1 MTSEYPVL
9 KEVIDIVKGFDKQP
23 NPENWDYER
32 CPADKKTSVG
42 RCSMIIKSA
51 NKKRANEL
59 LVHFKLLKECPATEE
74 FLSQLKDFLYISHC
88 QHHRTDVIS
97 SFERWRHLHAKS
109 SISMT
114 GQDPSSFKD
123 NSDDISLY
131 FDAKSIS
138 QATSSTT
145 SDPASSESTSPDE
158 DTKFAQVEVVT
169 DGISTM
175 VIASAGINSSDAQDG
190 KREQVLDTGLVTEG
204 ISTLAVASASIIPDD
219 ANDERPQQMIGL
231 GLVTPRRKKSIQED
245 CRVINEIY
253 KDLTAKQTKHG
264 IVYVLRH
271 VKHEGLYKIGWTK
284 TTVKDRLNQS
294 GNCCKFNTT
303 TVYESPG
310 EQFPG
315 AAKVEKLVHEMLRFH
330 NVKVSECAYCK
341 KGHNEWFKA
350 PKETVLNHI
359 KVMECF
365 VKLPAYTSENG
376 ERWKLS
382 GPAYDIV
389 RRMTNITPAMIH
401 MAMAGIEDLVETKSE
416 TVMEVT
422 EIFVSPDPQDLEDRE
437 GQRSLDEVDVDDRG
451 EATEKPKKSV
461 GAAAGRFVKE
471 SKDKVHRLRAG
482 FNSGKVRNIEEVVDD
497 ILHIMYPQE
506 LQTGKIN
513 PGDRIWA
520 GLSQLEKR
528 LKREIKDFR
537 EESKR

>member
-32 CPADKKTSVG
+32 CPAEKTTSVG
-42 RCSMIIKSA
+42 RCSKTIKSA
-51 NKKRANEL
+51 NKERANEL

-74 FLSQLKDFLYISHC
+74 FLSQLEDFLLVSHC
-88 QHHRTDVIS
+88 HIHEPRVRS
-97 SFERWRHLHAKS
+97 SFERWRRLHAKS

-114 GQDPSSFKD
+114 GQDPSNIKK
-123 NSDDISLY
+123 NSEDGSLSV
-131 FDAKSIS
+131 DATSIS

-158 DTKFAQVEVVT
+158 DKNFAQVEVVT

-175 VIASAGINSSDAQDG
+175 IIASAGINPSDAQDG
-190 KREQVLDTGLVTEG
+190 KREQVLDTGLGTEG
-204 ISTLAVASASIIPDD
+204 ISTLAIASASIIPDD

-245 CRVINEIY
+245 CRVLNEIY
-253 KDLTAKQTKHG
+253 KDLTAKQTQLG
-264 IVYVLRH
+264 VVYVLRH

-294 GNCCKFNTT
+294 GNCCKFNAA

-310 EQFPG
+310 EQFAG

-350 PKETVLNHI
+350 PKEMVLNHV

-389 RRMTNITPAMIH
+389 RRMTNITPAMIQ
-401 MAMAGIEDLVETKSE
+401 MAIAGIEDLVETKSE
-416 TVMEVT
+416 TVTEVT
-422 EIFVSPDPQDLEDRE
+422 EIFVSPDPQDLEDTE
-437 GQRSLDEVDVDDRG
+437 SQRPSDEVDVDDRG

-461 GAAAGRFVKE
+461 G
-471 SKDKVHRLRAG
+471 L
-482 FNSGKVRNIEEVVDD
+482 NSGKVRNIEEVVDD

-506 LQTGKIN
+506 VQTGKIN
-513 PGDRIWA
+513 PGNRIWA